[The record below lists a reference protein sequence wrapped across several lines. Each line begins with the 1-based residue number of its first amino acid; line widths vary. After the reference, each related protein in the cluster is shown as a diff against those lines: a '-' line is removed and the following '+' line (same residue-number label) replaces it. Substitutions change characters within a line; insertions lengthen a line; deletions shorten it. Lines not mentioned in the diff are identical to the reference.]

1 MRFILSAFITLT
13 TILSFDVYAQDLSSS
28 DDHISQPVINWKAR
42 GPVGMS
48 TGFQEPL
55 FDLNDPAGKR
65 VWLTTWGGLWLCED
79 ISQANPHWERKEAR
93 IGSNSIAQNPLN
105 PDEIFTNNDGGGTF
119 RSNDGGQT
127 WIQIGSFTP
136 SGRLLYNGLG
146 DLFLFVSYYP
156 SNQIYRYNRSTGAF
170 DYFFNVTANSSSDAN
185 QKITDIDFDRDNLI
199 YISIS
204 NGKILKSQTQ
214 YGGPWTNISPS
225 NTSSSSNFTG
235 LAISRNESGN
245 KVLWAINV
253 NPNMVEQLDNIVWA
267 KKSLDGGVSWTD
279 LVLPVNGDGSRFSS
293 LGSRVDL
300 SFNFGSESEIVLS
313 GGNQI
318 LISSNAG
325 ASWKK
330 VSNQNSDKNIWLSPQ
345 GNSLLVNFISI
356 SYLSNL
362 FNSYYPFLESK
373 ESDIV
378 TPSISSIQFS
388 DSQNPDL
395 LLLNGSVFTGDSIL
409 RPGNTFNSTEEAFFD
424 LDEPN
429 QVIILAPASG
439 RSDTLLIQDSK
450 GRLIDKHKLDRKVPA
465 ILGYESADNSLYSI
479 IDASSLYDYTRLYR
493 RTKIGS
499 GEEESKVYRLNQYI
513 HYQSS
518 VVPVNDS
525 LVYIYGAFLNGSLY
539 KASLKKDGSGIVEE
553 VKKFANGNPTRVV
566 VGREDPN
573 ILIAMHAASL
583 YVSLDAGQSW
593 SGPLN
598 QDIAYSFTYVGSDLN
613 KLFYSSNEK
622 VYFTPNFLSLNP
634 TWETIT
640 TPELENLGAWSGIQ
654 YRESDG
660 LLFMASSYKGI
671 YSTDYFKGL
680 VSPEIA
686 IIKNSQKDTLCFNE
700 KVTIPFVQSNC
711 TGPFRLMLSPLYEN
725 AGDIILGESTQSP
738 VSGIIPDTLVNGRY
752 RLKIVSGNFEKQV
765 KSSLYIK
772 GDSSVFHNGY
782 PRVINPGNTSFVMKF
797 SSKKEAKVAYLLKVK
812 GSSKPT
818 HLDFNQV
825 KDSVETNFQGLVQ
838 LKKDSITNVLIS
850 GLQQNTEYVVHFV
863 SLDPNCRCQ
872 STINSKEI
880 KTTGNLVSLC
890 KPYYYDPCG
899 NNTLISSMSI
909 SGPGLQ
915 NPAEVKTF
923 DSGCTGFKT
932 QNDIVPNVQAGGA
945 YTLNVKTGYLAQLK
959 QEKALGVWIDFNG
972 DDQIYDNQ
980 VFAGKLSSWSS
991 NIVLNI
997 PNQISP
1003 GLRRARVRMVDESAF
1018 SYYMAICGST
1028 SYGETIDFMVNV
1040 RSGQNDTLLHVTDS
1054 TYYSCQN
1061 VSLLT
1066 NVPLSQS
1073 FELELSTAHGDFN
1086 GSTLLTTE
1094 QISGNSFTF
1103 QLPLNMPIGDQYRVN
1118 LRSATLNL
1126 ITPSF
1131 SVAHQNYQ
1139 DLQKSPSGGR
1149 EVVDKN
1155 HIDSKAEITNTA
1167 RATYKA
1173 WNSILL
1179 QPDFFAAPATNGSF
1193 KAEIVG
1199 CEN

>member
-1 MRFILSAFITLT
+1 M
-13 TILSFDVYAQDLSSS
+13 SS
-28 DDHISQPVINWKAR
+28 
-42 GPVGMS
+42 
-48 TGFQEPL
+48 GFQEPL
-55 FDLNDPAGKR
+55 FDINDPTGKR

-127 WIQIGSFTP
+127 WIQLGSFTP
-136 SGRLLYNGLG
+136 SGRLMYNGLG

-156 SNQIYRYNRSTGAF
+156 SNQIYRYNRSTGVF
-170 DYFFNVTANSSSDAN
+170 DYFFNVTANSSSDAK

-199 YISIS
+199 YISLS

-214 YGGPWTNISPS
+214 YGGPWINISPIS
-225 NTSSSSNFTG
+225 NSASSNFTG
-235 LAISRNESGN
+235 LAISRNEFGN
-245 KVLWAINV
+245 KVFWAINIR
-253 NPNMVEQLDNIVWA
+253 PNSFEPADNIVWA
-267 KKSLDGGVSWTD
+267 KKSLDCGVSWTD
-279 LVLPVNGDGSRFSS
+279 VILPINGDGSRFSS
-293 LGSRVDL
+293 LGWRLDL
-300 SFNFGSESEIVLS
+300 SFNYGSDSEIILS

-318 LISSNAG
+318 LISSNG
-325 ASWKK
+325 GVSWKK
-330 VSNQNSDKNIWLSPQ
+330 VSNQTYDKDIWLSP
-345 GNSLLVNFISI
+345 GGSALLVNFISI
-356 SYLSNL
+356 RYLANL
-362 FNSYYPFLESK
+362 FNTSYPYLQSK
-373 ESDIV
+373 ESDII
-378 TPSISSIQFS
+378 TPSISSVHFS
-388 DSQNPDL
+388 DAENPDL
-395 LLLNGSVFTGDSIL
+395 LFLNGSVFTGDGIL
-409 RPGNTFNSTEEAFFD
+409 SPGNTYNSTQGAFFD
-424 LDEPN
+424 IDEPN
-429 QVIILAPASG
+429 LVVSLAPAVG
-439 RSDTLLIQDSK
+439 WSDTLLIQDSK
-450 GRLIDKHKLDRKVPA
+450 GRLMNKHKLDRKVPA
-465 ILGYESADNSLYSI
+465 ILGYESVGNSLYSI

-493 RTKIGS
+493 TSKVGS
-499 GEEESKVYRLNQYI
+499 GEEESNIYTLNQYI

-539 KASLKKDGSGIVEE
+539 KVSLKKDGLGIVEE
-553 VKKFANGNPTRVV
+553 VKNFTNGNPSRVV
-566 VGREDPN
+566 VGRENPN
-573 ILIAMHAASL
+573 VIIVMHSASL
-583 YVSLDAGQSW
+583 YVSLDAGESW
-593 SGPLN
+593 SEPLN
-598 QDIAYSFTYVGSDLN
+598 QDIAYSFTNVGSDLD
-613 KLFYSSNEK
+613 KLFYTSNEK
-622 VYFTPNFLSLNP
+622 VYFTNNFLSLNP
-634 TWETIT
+634 SWEVIT
-640 TPELENLGAWSGIQ
+640 STELEKLGAWGGLR

-660 LLFMASSYKGI
+660 LLFMASSYKGV

-680 VSPEIA
+680 VSPELA
-686 IIKNSQKDTLCFNE
+686 IIRNFQKDTLCFNE

-711 TGPFRLMLSPLYEN
+711 AGPFKLILSPLHGN
-725 AGDIILGESTQSP
+725 VSDIIFGESTQSP

-772 GDSSVFHNGY
+772 GDSSIFHNGY

-797 SSKKEAKVAYLLKVK
+797 RSKKEAKVAYILKVK

-825 KDSVETNFQGLVQ
+825 KDSIEMNFQGLVQ

-850 GLQQNTEYVVHFV
+850 GLQRNTEYVIYFA
-863 SLDPNCRCQ
+863 SIDPNCLCQ
-872 STINSKEI
+872 SIINSKEI
-880 KTTGNLVSLC
+880 KTTGNLISLC
-890 KPYYYDPCG
+890 RPYYYYPCD

-932 QNDIVPNVQAGGA
+932 QNENVPTVQAGGT

-991 NIVLNI
+991 DIVINI
-997 PNQISP
+997 PDQISP
-1003 GLRRARVRMVDESAF
+1003 GLRRARVRMVDGSAF
-1018 SYYMAICGST
+1018 SYNMAICGST

-1040 RSGQNDTLLHVTDS
+1040 RSGKNDTLLHVTDS

-1061 VSLLT
+1061 VNLLT

-1073 FELELSTAHGDFN
+1073 FELELSSAHGDFN
-1086 GSTLLTTE
+1086 GSTLLTAE
-1094 QISGNSFTF
+1094 EVSGNRFAF
-1103 QLPLNMPIGDQYRVN
+1103 QLPLNTPIGDQYRVN
-1118 LRSATLNL
+1118 LRSTTLNL
-1126 ITPSF
+1126 TTPSF
-1131 SVAHQNYQ
+1131 RVDFQNYQ

-1155 HIDSKAEITNTA
+1155 YIDSKAEITNTA
-1167 RATYKA
+1167 RTAYKA
-1173 WNSILL
+1173 WNSIIL
-1179 QPDFFAAPATNGSF
+1179 QPDFMASPSSGGAF